1 MPIIILPKE
10 VASKIAAGEVV
21 ERPVSVV
28 KELLE
33 NSIDARATEISI
45 KIEQAGK
52 KLIEAIDNGEGI
64 PYKESDIALKR
75 YATSKISSSED
86 LEKIQTLG
94 FRGEALASIA
104 AVSRFMIESRSENQE
119 IGFNS
124 VIEGGDE
131 TGKKPIG
138 RSVGTLIRVEDLFFN
153 VPARLKFLKKD
164 ITERRLISLIVS
176 RYALFY
182 AGIRFSLIQ
191 EGKKVLATNGN
202 DNRREILSQIYDF
215 ETAKS
220 LLKVN
225 YSDEY
230 LQLEGYTSPLNI
242 TRSTRKEIFFF
253 INGRLV
259 NDPVLSSAITR
270 GYHGLLMVG
279 RFPITNLFIKISP
292 TEIDV
297 NVHPTKAE
305 IRLKNSNQVFTAIQR
320 IIRKTIAAYA
330 PYAAVPPRIWKT
342 SELTKN
348 VGNLEIN
355 FNCSADSDQE
365 VQLSEKPKSVH
376 LDSNKAYC
384 LPLLRLIGQLGLT
397 YIAAEGPDG
406 LYLID
411 QHAAHERILFEKIA
425 NQGMDENISQFL
437 LEPISVTLPATQIE
451 RLEKQLDLLA
461 WIGFQLEPF
470 GPGAYKIMAVPQVL
484 SSMDPKEALMIAI
497 SDDQKSPKELVDT
510 ENREKMIKRICKRL
524 AMKGGQV
531 LSTQEQKQ
539 LIRDLENCK
548 NPRTCPH
555 GRPTMIHISVDVL
568 ERQFGRRGSV

>member
-33 NSIDARATEISI
+33 NSIDAGATEISI
-45 KIEQAGK
+45 KVEQAGK
-52 KLIEAIDNGEGI
+52 KLIETIDNGEGI
-64 PYKESDIALKR
+64 TYKESDIALKR

-104 AVSRFMIESRSENQE
+104 AVSRFMIESRSKNEE
-119 IGFNS
+119 TGFNS
-124 VIEGGDE
+124 IIEGGDE
-131 TGKKPIG
+131 IGKKSIG

-182 AGIRFSLIQ
+182 SGIRFSLIQ

-202 DNRREILSQIYDF
+202 NNRREILSQIYDL

-270 GYHGLLMVG
+270 GYHRLLMVG
-279 RFPITNLFIKISP
+279 RFPITNLFIDISP
-292 TEIDV
+292 TEVDV

-330 PYAAVPPRIWKT
+330 PYAAVSPRIWKT
-342 SELTKN
+342 PELAKKVGRLGININSSIDSTQKVQSSE
-348 VGNLEIN
+348 
-355 FNCSADSDQE
+355 
-365 VQLSEKPKSVH
+365 QLKSVH
-376 LDSNKAYC
+376 LDPQKEYG
-384 LPLLRLIGQLGLT
+384 LPLLRSIGQLGLT

-425 NQGMDENISQFL
+425 NKVVGENISQFL
-437 LEPISVTLPATQIE
+437 LEPIAVTLPATQFE

-461 WIGFQLEPF
+461 EIGFQLEPF
-470 GPGAYKIMAVPQVL
+470 GPGAYKITAVPLVL
-484 SSMDPKEALMIAI
+484 SSMDPKEALMSAI
-497 SDDQKSPKELVDT
+497 SDDQNYPKELVDT
-510 ENREKMIKRICKRL
+510 ENREKMITRICKRL
-524 AMKGGQV
+524 AIKGGQV

-539 LIRDLENCK
+539 LIRDLEVCK

>member
-10 VASKIAAGEVV
+10 VSSKIAAGEVV

-33 NSIDARATEISI
+33 NSIDAGATEILI
-45 KIEQAGK
+45 KIVQAGK

-64 PYKESDIALKR
+64 TYEESDIALKR

-104 AVSRFMIESRSENQE
+104 AVSRFMIESRSENE
-119 IGFNS
+119 ETGFNS
-124 VIEGGDE
+124 VIEGGDKI
-131 TGKKPIG
+131 GKKPIG
-138 RSVGTLIRVEDLFFN
+138 RSVGTFIRVEDLFFN

-202 DNRREILSQIYDF
+202 NNRREILSQIYDF

-279 RFPITNLFIKISP
+279 RFPITNLFINISP
-292 TEIDV
+292 TEIDI

-330 PYAAVPPRIWKT
+330 PYAAVPPRIWKIPEI
-342 SELTKN
+342 SKN

-355 FNCSADSDQE
+355 FNSSAGSTQE
-365 VQLSEKPKSVH
+365 VQSYEQPKSVH
-376 LDSNKAYC
+376 LEPQKAYC
-384 LPLLRLIGQLGLT
+384 LPLLRIIGQLGLT

-411 QHAAHERILFEKIA
+411 QHAAHERILFEKIT

-437 LEPISVTLPATQIE
+437 LEPIVVTLPVTQFE
-451 RLEKQLDLLA
+451 RLEKILDLLV

-470 GPGAYKIMAVPQVL
+470 GPGAYKITAVPQVL
-484 SSMDPKEALMIAI
+484 SSMDTKEALMSAI
-497 SDDQKSPKELVDT
+497 GDDHNSPKELVDA
-510 ENREKMIKRICKRL
+510 ENREKMITRICKRL
-524 AMKGGQV
+524 AIKGGQV

-555 GRPTMIHISVDVL
+555 GRPTMIHISVDIL

>member
-33 NSIDARATEISI
+33 NSIDAGATEISI
-45 KIEQAGK
+45 KVEQAGK
-52 KLIEAIDNGEGI
+52 KLIETIDNGEGI
-64 PYKESDIALKR
+64 TYKESDIALKR

-104 AVSRFMIESRSENQE
+104 AVSRFMIESRSENE
-119 IGFNS
+119 ETGFSS

-131 TGKKPIG
+131 IGKKSIG

-182 AGIRFSLIQ
+182 SGIRFSLIQ

-202 DNRREILSQIYDF
+202 NNRREILSQIYDL

-259 NDPVLSSAITR
+259 NDPVLSSAIIR

-279 RFPITNLFIKISP
+279 RFPITNLFIDISP
-292 TEIDV
+292 TEVDV

-330 PYAAVPPRIWKT
+330 PYAVVSPRIWKT
-342 SELTKN
+342 PELAKN
-348 VGNLEIN
+348 VGHLGFNIN
-355 FNCSADSDQE
+355 GSLDTTQE
-365 VQLSEKPKSVH
+365 VQSSEQLKSVH
-376 LDSNKAYC
+376 LDLQKEYD
-384 LPLLRLIGQLGLT
+384 LPLLRSIGQLGLT

-411 QHAAHERILFEKIA
+411 QHAAHERILFEKIT
-425 NQGMDENISQFL
+425 NQGVDENISQFL
-437 LEPISVTLPATQIE
+437 LEPVAVTLPATQFE

-461 WIGFQLEPF
+461 EIGFQLEPF
-470 GPGAYKIMAVPQVL
+470 GPGAYKITAVPLVL
-484 SSMDPKEALMIAI
+484 SSMDPKEALMSAI
-497 SDDQKSPKELVDT
+497 SDDQKYPKELVDT
-510 ENREKMIKRICKRL
+510 ENREKMITRICKRL
-524 AMKGGQV
+524 AIKGGQV

-539 LIRDLENCK
+539 LIRDLEICK